1 MLTKV
6 YIYMQVLICYQVS
19 SKWRVV
25 LLMFL
30 SGNSTGTKKK
40 GLAAYSAV
48 RGGHLLDEGVAYF
61 ISLPILEEAT
71 DNFSKRV
78 GKGSFGSVYYGRMKD
93 GKEVAVKITA
103 DPSSHLNRQFV
114 TEVALLSRI
123 HHRNLVPLIGYCEEA
138 DRRLLVYEYMHNGT
152 LGDHLHG
159 NISSS

>member
-1 MLTKV
+1 MEGCLTHV
-6 YIYMQVLICYQVS
+6 
-19 SKWRVV
+19 
-25 LLMFL
+25 FF
-30 SGNSTGTKKK
+30 SGPSTGTKQK

-114 TEVALLSRI
+114 TEVSAYFEFKILK
-123 HHRNLVPLIGYCEEA
+123 
-138 DRRLLVYEYMHNGT
+138 
-152 LGDHLHG
+152 
-159 NISSS
+159 